1 MKLSKLAKVL
11 FVSVALLTVGVPIA
25 SAAPQAYWT
34 AQPADPSQP
43 GQQAPAYGYGNGYG
57 YGYGC
62 GCGYYGNGY
71 NGNGYNG
78 NGYNGNWGW

>member
-11 FVSVALLTVGVPIA
+11 FVSVALLTVGAPIA

-43 GQQAPAYGYGNGYG
+43 GQQVPAYGYGNG

-71 NGNGYNG
+71 NR